1 MESVK
6 SLALEKGCPKV
17 LFIPRWTSV
26 HMTNVN
32 SLSAFDAHS
41 WFCSGKD
48 PVHNNSYGVSMVTL
62 TRGLN
67 VRNS

>member
-26 HMTNVN
+26 HMTTVN
-32 SLSAFDAHS
+32 LASAFDAPS

-48 PVHNNSYGVSMVTL
+48 PVCNNYYGVSMVKMS
-62 TRGLN
+62 RGLN
-67 VRNS
+67 VGNS